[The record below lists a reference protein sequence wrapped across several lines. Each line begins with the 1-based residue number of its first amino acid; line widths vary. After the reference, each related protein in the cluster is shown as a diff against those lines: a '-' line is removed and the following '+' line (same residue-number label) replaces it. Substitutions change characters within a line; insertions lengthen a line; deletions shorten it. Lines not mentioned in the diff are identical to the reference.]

1 LKIENETL
9 KLDNR
14 DLAYE
19 CDRLKNDL
27 DNQTLIMN
35 ETENERNDSEKELHQ
50 LRIEN
55 KFLDH
60 ELSELKQRVIDAEQL
75 MNYDLAKLA

>member
-1 LKIENETL
+1 MRSENENL

-19 CDRLKNDL
+19 RDRLKNDL
-27 DNQTLIMN
+27 DNQTVSLIDIR
-35 ETENERNDSEKELHQ
+35 NERNDSEKQLHK
-50 LRIEN
+50 LRIDH
-55 KFLDH
+55 KFLDT
-60 ELSELKQRVIDAEQL
+60 ELRDLKQRVIDAEQL